1 MQHVVALCAAH
12 TAARRVLV
20 ECLPAAI
27 SDLSRSGTIDA
38 LMGASTLRVL
48 VPDNVTRIAAI
59 DAFKLFL
66 VRVFANRTALA
77 AAVAAQ

>member
-1 MQHVVALCAAH
+1 
-12 TAARRVLV
+12 
-20 ECLPAAI
+20 
-27 SDLSRSGTIDA
+27 
-38 LMGASTLRVL
+38 MGASTLRVL
-48 VPDNVTRIAAI
+48 VPDDVTRIAAI